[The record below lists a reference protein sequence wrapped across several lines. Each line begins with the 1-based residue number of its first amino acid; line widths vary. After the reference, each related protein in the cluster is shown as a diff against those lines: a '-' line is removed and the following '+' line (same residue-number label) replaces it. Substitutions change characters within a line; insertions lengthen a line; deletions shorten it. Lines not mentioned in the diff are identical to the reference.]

1 MVFVALI
8 FLFIVYCMAT
18 KLLAMHVAAALGAFL
33 VVITGCISAEDA
45 VKSFSVNTFFLVA
58 GIFTLSSAMSS
69 TGAAQYL
76 VDSMSGYMSNMHPIV
91 VVALVTLISVVG
103 TNFMMGTS
111 LCAILTPMSIMIGEA
126 CGISPHAL
134 AMCVAI
140 GTSAAFCTPFG
151 TGPNLLV
158 YEIGGLKFKDYT
170 KAGLPYAIFTFVI
183 CTAAV
188 YFFYLV

>member
-1 MVFVALI
+1 
-8 FLFIVYCMAT
+8 
-18 KLLAMHVAAALGAFL
+18 
-33 VVITGCISAEDA
+33 
-45 VKSFSVNTFFLVA
+45 
-58 GIFTLSSAMSS
+58 
-69 TGAAQYL
+69 
-76 VDSMSGYMSNMHPIV
+76 
-91 VVALVTLISVVG
+91 
-103 TNFMMGTS
+103 MMGTS

-140 GTSAAFCTPFG
+140 GTSAAFCTPVG